1 MILVLLAH
9 LQDTRAGLWDARSG
23 GDGLP
28 VMCSVWRHP
37 SFQQLERLLP
47 QLRRAEPTAWRAV
60 HALYE
65 QPSFRRR
72 ASCPRCGAVAPPGR
86 VGQVHRHGQR
96 AVPLQPRMVRVPRY
110 PVAEADAIRAVAWLE
125 GHWAGGVFI
134 PDELR
139 DGAAVA

>member
-1 MILVLLAH
+1 
-9 LQDTRAGLWDARSG
+9 
-23 GDGLP
+23 
-28 VMCSVWRHP
+28 MCSVWRHP

-72 ASCPRCGAVAPPGR
+72 AWCPRCGKVAPPDR
-86 VGQVHRHGQR
+86 VGQVHRHGHR
-96 AVPLQPRMVRVPRY
+96 TVPLQPRMVRVPRY

-139 DGAAVA
+139 DVAAVA